1 MSTNQEMPSV
11 EETLNK
17 TDLGHI
23 INENKRPI
31 MIVFGIALVLI
42 LGYSVMTSVQATKH
56 KEKLDKVF
64 TIEQTVFTTFL
75 GLKDGE
81 IKPEQLT
88 SFKTAMAGISN
99 EFLAHPSLTPPFIE
113 ALNKLD
119 TAQALDDSVLKM
131 AQTWIGKMD
140 KRGHMYTISAIRV
153 AGLLEDRSKADESIA
168 ILEGIIANKTEFL
181 LDRVNFDLGRIF
193 YKKGNKEKAT
203 AHLTKVMETEQSEFK
218 TIAKIYL
225 SEL

>member
-31 MIVFGIALVLI
+31 MIVFGITLALI
-42 LGYSVMTSVQATKH
+42 LGYSVMTSVQESNH

-75 GLKDGE
+75 GLKDE
-81 IKPEQLT
+81 ELKAEKID
-88 SFKTAMAGISN
+88 SFKTALQGISN
-99 EFLAHPSLTPPFIE
+99 EYLAHPSLTPPFIE

-119 TAQALDDSVLKM
+119 GAKALDDSILKM

-140 KRGHMYTISAIRV
+140 KRAHIYTISAIRV
-153 AGLLEDRSKADESIA
+153 AGLLEDRNKADESIVL
-168 ILEGIIANKTEFL
+168 LEGILANKSDFL
-181 LDRVNFDLGRIF
+181 VDRVNFDLGRIF

-203 AHLTKVMETEQSEFK
+203 EYLTKVMETEQSEFK

>member
-17 TDLGHI
+17 TDLGHV

-31 MIVFGIALVLI
+31 MIVFGVTLALI
-42 LGYSVMTSVQATKH
+42 LGYAVMTSVQATKH

-64 TIEQTVFTTFL
+64 TIEKTVFTTFL
-75 GLKDGE
+75 SLKNEE

-88 SFKTAMAGISN
+88 SFKAGLTGIAN
-99 EFLAHPSLTPPFIE
+99 EFLAHPLLTPPFIE
-113 ALNKLD
+113 GLNKLD
-119 TAQALDDSVLKM
+119 GAKAIDESVMTM

-140 KRGHMYTISAIRV
+140 KRGHLYTITAIRV
-153 AGLLEDRSKADESIA
+153 AGLLEDRKNPDASIK
-168 ILEGIIANKTEFL
+168 ILEGIVANKTKFL
-181 LDRVNFDLGRIF
+181 VDRVNFDLGRIF
-193 YKKGNKEKAT
+193 YKMGNKAKAT
-203 AHLTKVMETEQSEFK
+203 EYLTKVVETEQSEFK